1 MKNLNRIEIKEF
13 TKKYFPQYKG
23 DIRNVSYIIYN
34 DRIEYLINN
43 GVLFKIML

>member
-1 MKNLNRIEIKEF
+1 MKNLSRIEIEEF
-13 TKKYFPQYKG
+13 TKEHFPQYKN
-23 DIRNVSYIIYN
+23 DIRKVSYIIYK